1 MGALGKGEK
10 EVCLRLREAHARRA
24 RTALSLTL
32 LGLDQHQPL
41 SSDLLFQKP

>member
-10 EVCLRLREAHARRA
+10 EVCLREAHARRA